1 MIVVLIVGILVTASL
16 VAGAILGFP
25 LPENVAFYSLAALTL
40 LLTISVT
47 VSSRRKGK
55 LRDEKTEKD
64 DTIKERDEIAE
75 KLKETEQKLTDI
87 KKKHNLDS
95 ETAVKFIT
103 LVSMLFRVSP
113 PDAAALL
120 SRTVRF
126 FSAPPETP
134 AAENVVFSSEAFI
147 TDALTPALSETA
159 AAHIK
164 ISVNIPDSF
173 PAKLSGS
180 LAAARNIITETVF
193 AALSLPPR
201 ELLIDIDFTA
211 KGDFYDI
218 RFIIEAVSVNL
229 SKAEIDILT
238 GAVSRGGAGAALFEA
253 KARANT
259 LGGSLEIKPRGSDT
273 LFTVT
278 LPLKNSGG
286 GIIGSKAARDIASL
300 RFLHCD
306 FEFIPY
312 GRVLIIDK
320 NPRSRFAFSD
330 LLLLHGL
337 KTYTAA
343 DTESAVKLIRAGEN
357 FGIIFLDFDTS
368 ESTKFLRENGFDGTV
383 IAVSAEELGA
393 DKLEAGEFAGQIR
406 KPPELRV
413 IESVLGQFII
423 SRQPPAVIA
432 AAGYSRKKAAKP
444 LLPEPIKPQPEPTFE
459 ETLTAIDN
467 LTVGAD
473 VHSRPQFAQTSP
485 ETPTPQTVPQ
495 FVETP
500 PVSEPQITTP
510 EHITKAQF
518 AALSDEIFIKL
529 YETMDTDLKAFA
541 EHAKTIKNAC
551 ADIGN
556 SDLTAKARSLEF
568 AAKDGKTAF
577 IAEFT
582 PEFLSALKSFADSL
596 LENKAADPYI
606 SNAVKTLAQ
615 PQGILNGAPIAQKPA
630 PEPQPEPQPMPV
642 PVPVPEAAQPAP
654 SKPTAR
660 GLTETI
666 ISACREFDSARAK
679 EAVNAI
685 NTDEINAMAYGLVE
699 EIKSLIA
706 IGELAEAVEMA
717 ENLLDDLQ

>member
-25 LPENVAFYSLAALTL
+25 LPENVAFYALAALTL

-55 LRDEKTEKD
+55 LLDEKTEKD

-75 KLKETEQKLTDI
+75 KLGETEQKLAQI
-87 KKKHNLDS
+87 QKKHNLDN
-95 ETAVKFIT
+95 ETTVKFIT
-103 LVSMLFRVSP
+103 LASMLLGVSP

-120 SRTVRF
+120 SRTIRF

-134 AAENVVFSSEAFI
+134 TEENIIFSSEAFF

-164 ISVNIPDSF
+164 ISINIPDSF

-180 LAAARNIITETVF
+180 LSAARNIITETVF

-218 RFIIEAVSVNL
+218 RFIIEAVSVTL

-238 GAVSRGGAGAALFEA
+238 GAVSRGGTGAALFEA
-253 KARANT
+253 KTRANS

-278 LPLKNSGG
+278 LPFKSSQG

-300 RFLHCD
+300 RFLQCD

-368 ESTKFLRENGFDGTV
+368 ENTKFLRENGFDGTV
-383 IAVSAEELGA
+383 IAVSAEELASEVIG
-393 DKLEAGEFAGQIR
+393 AGEFSGQIR

-413 IESVLGQFII
+413 IESVLQQFII

-444 LLPEPIKPQPEPTFE
+444 LLPEPPKPTEPTFE
-459 ETLTAIDN
+459 ETLKAVEN
-467 LTVGAD
+467 LGDVGAD
-473 VHSRPQFAQTSP
+473 SIRPQPAP
-485 ETPTPQTVPQ
+485 ETPAPQ
-495 FVETP
+495 FTETP
-500 PVSEPQITTP
+500 AVITTS

-529 YETMDTDLKAFA
+529 YETMDTDLRAFA

-582 PEFLSALKSFADSL
+582 PEFLSELKTFADSFS
-596 LENKAADPYI
+596 ENKGADPYV
-606 SNAVKTLAQ
+606 SNAVKSLSQ
-615 PQGILNGAPIAQKPA
+615 PTPQYAPGPIPQPTPEYA
-630 PEPQPEPQPMPV
+630 PQPQPEPTPQPQ
-642 PVPVPEAAQPAP
+642 PEPEPAP
-654 SKPTAR
+654 QPEKPTTK
-660 GLTETI
+660 GLVETI
-666 ISACREFDSARAK
+666 ISACGDFDAARAK